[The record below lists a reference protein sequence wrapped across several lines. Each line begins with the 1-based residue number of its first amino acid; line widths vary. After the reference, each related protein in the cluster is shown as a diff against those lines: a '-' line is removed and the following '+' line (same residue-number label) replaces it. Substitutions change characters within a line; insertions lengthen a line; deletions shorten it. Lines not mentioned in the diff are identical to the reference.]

1 METIIFI
8 FYSELKVKRGLKIM
22 SKLYKLSLQM
32 YWAEEDEKA
41 RIRIPKLKELLH
53 EILGYT
59 KNEINIMEE
68 RYFSNDIAKN
78 LTGEQVL
85 KIAQP
90 FKDWNVTPSLRDN
103 ATNEFIGYNPA
114 QLYLQPP
121 SPKDHYCDE
130 PMVGREYLVDPVE
143 FYRQEDEKRRAY
155 ITAQNF
161 RNTHPTVTCPYCH
174 STNTSKISTTSKV
187 INTALFGIFGNKRKH
202 QWHCNGCGSDF

>member
-1 METIIFI
+1 
-8 FYSELKVKRGLKIM
+8 M
-22 SKLYKLSLQM
+22 SKLYKLDLPM

-41 RIRIPKLKELLH
+41 RILIPKLKELLH
-53 EILGYT
+53 EILGYSDE
-59 KNEINIMEE
+59 EIRIMEE
-68 RYFSNDIAKN
+68 KHFSNDIARN
-78 LTGEQVL
+78 LTGEQVR

-90 FKDWNVTPSLRDN
+90 FHDWNISAYLGDN
-103 ATNEFIGYNPA
+103 ATNELLAYNTE

-155 ITAQNF
+155 IAAQNF
-161 RNTHPTVTCPYCH
+161 RNTHTTVTCPYCH

>member
-1 METIIFI
+1 
-8 FYSELKVKRGLKIM
+8 M
-22 SKLYKLSLQM
+22 SKLYKLDLSM

-41 RIRIPKLKELLH
+41 RILIPKLKELLH
-53 EILGYT
+53 EILGYSDE
-59 KNEINIMEE
+59 EIRIMEE
-68 RYFSNDIAKN
+68 KHFSNDIARN
-78 LTGEQVL
+78 LTGEQAR

-90 FKDWNVTPSLRDN
+90 FHDWNISAYLGDN
-103 ATNEFIGYNPA
+103 ATNELLAYNTE

-130 PMVGREYLVDPVE
+130 PMVGREYLVDPGE

-155 ITAQNF
+155 IAAQNF

-174 STNTSKISTTSKV
+174 SANTSKISTTSKV
-187 INTALFGIFGNKRKH
+187 INTALFGIFGNKRKR

>member
-1 METIIFI
+1 
-8 FYSELKVKRGLKIM
+8 M
-22 SKLYKLSLQM
+22 SKLYKLDLPM

-41 RIRIPKLKELLH
+41 RILIPKLKELLH
-53 EILGYT
+53 EILGYSDE
-59 KNEINIMEE
+59 EIRIMEE
-68 RYFSNDIAKN
+68 KHFSNDIARN
-78 LTGEQVL
+78 LTGEQAR

-90 FKDWNVTPSLRDN
+90 FHDWNISAYLGDN
-103 ATNEFIGYNPA
+103 ATNELLAYNTE

-155 ITAQNF
+155 IAAQNF
-161 RNTHPTVTCPYCH
+161 RNTHTTVTCPYCH

>member
-1 METIIFI
+1 
-8 FYSELKVKRGLKIM
+8 
-22 SKLYKLSLQM
+22 M

-41 RIRIPKLKELLH
+41 RILIPKLKELLH
-53 EILGYT
+53 EILGYSDE
-59 KNEINIMEE
+59 EIRIMEE
-68 RYFSNDIAKN
+68 KHFSNDIARN
-78 LTGEQVL
+78 LTGEQAR

-90 FKDWNVTPSLRDN
+90 FHDWNISAYLGDN
-103 ATNEFIGYNPA
+103 ATNELLAYNTE

-130 PMVGREYLVDPVE
+130 PMVGREYLVDPGE

-155 ITAQNF
+155 IAAQNF

-174 STNTSKISTTSKV
+174 SANTSKISTTSKV
-187 INTALFGIFGNKRKH
+187 INTALFGIFGIKRKR

>member
-1 METIIFI
+1 
-8 FYSELKVKRGLKIM
+8 M

-90 FKDWNVTPSLRDN
+90 FKDWNVTASLRDN

-130 PMVGREYLVDPVE
+130 PMVGREHLVDPVE

-155 ITAQNF
+155 IAAQNF
-161 RNTHPTVTCPYCH
+161 RNTHTTVTCPYCH

>member
-1 METIIFI
+1 
-8 FYSELKVKRGLKIM
+8 M

-53 EILGYT
+53 EILGY
-59 KNEINIMEE
+59 NDEEIRIMEE
-68 RYFSNDIAKN
+68 RYFSNYIAKN

-90 FKDWNVTPSLRDN
+90 FHDWNVTPSLRDN
-103 ATNEFIGYNPA
+103 TTNELIGYNPA
-114 QLYLQPP
+114 QLYLQSP
-121 SPKDHYCDE
+121 SPKDHYCDK
-130 PMVGREYLVDPVE
+130 PMVGREQLVDPVE
-143 FYRQEDEKRRAY
+143 FYRQKDEKRRAY
-155 ITAQNF
+155 IAAQNF
-161 RNTHPTVTCPYCH
+161 RSTHPTVTCPYCH

>member
-1 METIIFI
+1 
-8 FYSELKVKRGLKIM
+8 
-22 SKLYKLSLQM
+22 M

-155 ITAQNF
+155 IAAQNF